1 MNEQNWFAWLD
12 GKNKDY
18 LTWALNYLVDNA
30 DLRINDRGQ
39 HASPKEHIDHYNQ
52 HIFPHMLFYKDKEK
66 EEKEGKGDFIKRM
79 KAALN
84 QRENRS
90 KLKSK
95 HKKAYS
101 FIMDKNIQKQLKQLA
116 GDRPIN
122 ETLERLINDT
132 EAFRQATKAEL
143 TESIK
148 PPKTRTDG
156 LVTAR
161 SDEQKV
167 KKLTLIKEVQEK
179 VLQQLLKDLCKY
191 EYTQEKNHFIP
202 LPLVTDDYAHIEAKY
217 EKHKTI
223 IRKRIKDQLGVMV
236 LSLKASQI
244 DIFGDEAVR
253 KEDNDEQ
260 QVNL

>member
-1 MNEQNWFAWLD
+1 MNEQNWFGWLD
-12 GKNKDY
+12 NKSEDNLIWAVTY
-18 LTWALNYLVDNA
+18 LIKKGGLKID
-30 DLRINDRGQ
+30 DRGQ
-39 HASPKEHIDHYNQ
+39 RASPQEHIDHYNQ
-52 HIFPHMLFYKDKEK
+52 RIFPHSFYSDEKKEL
-66 EEKEGKGDFIKRM
+66 FIKKM
-79 KAALN
+79 KAALS

-90 KLKSK
+90 KHKLN

-101 FIMDKNIQKQLKQLA
+101 FIMNKNIQKQLKQLA

-122 ETLERLINDT
+122 ETLERLINNT
-132 EAFRQATKAEL
+132 EAFRQAIKAEL

-191 EYTQEKNHFIP
+191 EYIHEKNHFEP

-217 EKHKTI
+217 EKRKTI
-223 IRKRIKDQLGVMV
+223 IRTEIKNQLGVMS

-253 KEDNDEQ
+253 KEDNNEEQ
-260 QVNL
+260 

>member
-1 MNEQNWFAWLD
+1 MNEQNWFGWLD
-12 GKNKDY
+12 NQSEDN
-18 LTWALNYLVDNA
+18 LIWALNYLVDNA
-30 DLRINDRGQ
+30 GLKIDDRGQ
-39 HASPKEHIDHYNQ
+39 RASPQEHIDHYNR
-52 HIFPHMLFYKDKEK
+52 HIFPRSFVSIGDKELL
-66 EEKEGKGDFIKRM
+66 IKKM
-79 KAALN
+79 KAALS

-90 KLKSK
+90 KHKLN

-101 FIMDKNIQKQLKQLA
+101 FIMNKNIQKQLKQLA

-122 ETLERLINDT
+122 ETLERLINNT

-191 EYTQEKNHFIP
+191 EYIHEKNHFEP
-202 LPLVTDDYAHIEAKY
+202 LPLVTADYAHIEAKY
-217 EKHKTI
+217 EKRKTI
-223 IRKRIKDQLGVMV
+223 IRTEIKNQLGVMS

-244 DIFGDEAVR
+244 DIFGDEAVEE
-253 KEDNDEQ
+253 KENH
-260 QVNL
+260 

>member
-1 MNEQNWFAWLD
+1 MNERNWFGWLD
-12 GKNKDY
+12 NKSEDN
-18 LTWALNYLVDNA
+18 LIWAVNYLIKKGG
-30 DLRINDRGQ
+30 LRIEDRGQ
-39 HASPKEHIDHYNQ
+39 SVSTQIHIEHYNQ
-52 HIFPHMLFYKDKEK
+52 RIFPHSFYSDGEK
-66 EEKEGKGDFIKRM
+66 ELLIKKM
-79 KAALN
+79 KAAMS
-84 QRENRS
+84 QRNNRS

-122 ETLERLINDT
+122 ETLEDLINDT
-132 EAFRQATKAEL
+132 DAFRQAIKAEL

-156 LVTAR
+156 LVAAR

-179 VLQQLLKDLCKY
+179 VLQQLLNDLCKY
-191 EYTQEKNHFIP
+191 EYIHEKNHFEP
-202 LPLVTDDYAHIEAKY
+202 PPLVTDDYAHIEAKY
-217 EKHKTI
+217 EKRKTI
-223 IRKRIKDQLGVMV
+223 IRKEIKNQLGVMV

-244 DIFGDEAVR
+244 DIFGDEAVEE
-253 KEDNDEQ
+253 KENH
-260 QVNL
+260 

>member
-12 GKNKDY
+12 DKNEDY
-18 LTWALNYLVDNA
+18 LILAVNYLIEKGGLKID
-30 DLRINDRGQ
+30 DRGQ
-39 HASPKEHIDHYNQ
+39 RASLKEHLDNYNQ
-52 HIFPHMLFYKDKEK
+52 RIFPHSFYDDEKKEK
-66 EEKEGKGDFIKRM
+66 LIKKM

-101 FIMDKNIQKQLKQLA
+101 FVMDNSIQGKLKQLA
-116 GDRPIN
+116 GDCPIN

-132 EAFRQATKAEL
+132 EDFRQATKAKL

-191 EYTQEKNHFIP
+191 EYIHEKNHFEP

-217 EKHKTI
+217 EKRKTI
-223 IRKRIKDQLGVMV
+223 IRKEIKDQLGVMV

-253 KEDNDEQ
+253 KEDNNDEQ
-260 QVNL
+260 